1 MISFADLID
10 EINEVV
16 PLAWEDD
23 VPLIYLGP
31 KDAKQKLYYD
41 VGAHGQEMAGPLA
54 LRDFVQKYG
63 KDWKWPNVQM
73 LAVIVDAPG
82 TEESGYG
89 FWGVD
94 GNASCWPPLWGYR
107 QDKSRYW
114 TYVDYNSTWG
124 NMALG
129 HLSPL
134 HKAMRDVL
142 TEYEPTFLLSAH
154 ETVENETDRGLFWPG
169 CGIMVL
175 EKYPISAKMYKKLI
189 GIPNPAQDLLG
200 FCGYL
205 FRRWLT
211 FITGRSRWHR
221 NAKILAKND
230 DYALITEIVKKYTDG
245 GNLLFGKKWQRIMEL
260 QGYVTT
266 GLGRAFFGREKSDWM
281 TVMDYAMRK
290 FGIPTITTE
299 TFPVGEIGLVG
310 VDWRKK
316 QQLAFAEAVLDT
328 LEEQYGEKKNS
339 ITDK

>member
-1 MISFADLID
+1 MKLAFEDYTTRMLA
-10 EINEVV
+10 EVG
-16 PLAWEDD
+16 EDAFQQITPEGAF
-23 VPLIYLGP
+23 VIRLGP
-31 KDAKQKLYYD
+31 ENAEKRLYWD
-41 VGAHGQEMAGPLA
+41 NCTHGQEFAAPLA
-54 LRDFVQKYG
+54 LLEFVEKYA
-63 KDWKWPNVQM
+63 KDWRWPSVNVM
-73 LAVIVDAPG
+73 AVFVDSEG
-82 TEESGYG
+82 YSEVGYG

-107 QDKSRYW
+107 QDKARYY
-114 TYVDYNSTWG
+114 TYTDFNSTWG

-142 TEYEPTFLLSAH
+142 TEYSPTFLLSAH

-169 CGIMVL
+169 CGIMIL
-175 EKYPISAKMYKKLI
+175 EKYPLSKKMYEELI
-189 GIPNPAQDLLG
+189 GIPDPAEDLLG

-211 FITGRSRWHR
+211 FITGRARWHR

-230 DYALITEIVKKYTDG
+230 DFGLITKIVKRYTDG
-245 GNLLFGKKWQRIMEL
+245 GNPLFGKKWQRIMEL
-260 QGYVTT
+260 QGYITT
-266 GLGRAFFGREKSDWM
+266 GPGRAFFGREKSDWM
-281 TVMDYAMRK
+281 TVMDYATRR

-310 VDWRKK
+310 MDWRKK

-328 LEEQYGEKKNS
+328 LEEQE
-339 ITDK
+339 